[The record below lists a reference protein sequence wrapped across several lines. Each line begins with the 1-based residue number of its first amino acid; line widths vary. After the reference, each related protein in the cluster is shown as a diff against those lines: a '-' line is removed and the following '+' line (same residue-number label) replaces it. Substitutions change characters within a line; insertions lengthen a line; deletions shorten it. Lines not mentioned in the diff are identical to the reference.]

1 MQNLITQLEEMF
13 SLSIQKAFHLPL
25 FKAEITQ
32 STQGSFG
39 HYQCNSALKL
49 SKELKLPSREVAAK
63 MIENLQ
69 NKERFQSIEIAGPG
83 FINLWIST
91 KHLENELSLMLKE
104 KKLGIEL
111 PHPPKKII
119 VEFSSPNVAKE
130 LHVGHLRSTI
140 IGESIARL
148 FEYLGHDVLRLN
160 HIGDWGTQFGMLIAY
175 IKRFH
180 ADVFESDAPI
190 KIETLMEWYRDSK
203 KLFDAD
209 EEFKKNAQLD
219 VVSLQSGE
227 KNAIKAW
234 KRICEISRMAYEE
247 IYALLDVKIIER
259 GESFYNPYLK
269 DVVANFVHQG
279 IATESDGATCVF
291 LEGFE
296 TAEKKPLPLIIQKS
310 DGGYNYATTDL
321 AALKHRIEHEKAE
334 RIIYVVDAGQKL
346 HFDMVFKA
354 AEKAGVLH
362 FGKTAVEHVGFG
374 VVLGEDGKKFKTRSG
389 ETVKL
394 MDLLMEAVRRAKLI
408 MQERLENASE
418 VELHDLSIALGINAL
433 RYADLSSH
441 RMKDY
446 QFSYDRMLKFE
457 GNTAAFL
464 LYSYVRILS
473 IQKKASIGVSEL
485 LNNIAIY
492 LEHPSEI
499 ALAVHLRQFG
509 ECLVE
514 YEQQLLPNR
523 LCDYLFGLA
532 EKFNNFFRDC
542 KVVGDEKEASRLLI
556 CHVTQKVFE
565 AGFSILGIKLMH
577 RM

>member
-1 MQNLITQLEEMF
+1 MQNLITQLEEIF
-13 SLSIQKAFHLPL
+13 SIAIQKAFHFSL

-32 STQGSFG
+32 STQDNFG

-49 SKELKLPSREVAAK
+49 AKELKLPPREVAKKIVEHASHNGILEK
-63 MIENLQ
+63 M
-69 NKERFQSIEIAGPG
+69 EIAGPG
-83 FINLWIST
+83 FINIWIS
-91 KHLENELSLMLKE
+91 KAHLEHELASMLVEKRLGVEAPKE
-104 KKLGIEL
+104 QKKV
-111 PHPPKKII
+111 I
-119 VEFSSPNVAKE
+119 VEFSSPNIAKE

-148 FEYLGHDVLRLN
+148 FEYLGYDVLRLN

-175 IKRFH
+175 IKKFH
-180 ADVFESDAPI
+180 PEVFFEDTQIP
-190 KIETLMEWYRDSK
+190 IETLMQWYKDSK
-203 KLFDAD
+203 KQFDSD
-209 EEFKKNAQLD
+209 ETFKKTAQLD

-227 KNAIKAW
+227 SNAISAW
-234 KRICEISRMAYEE
+234 KKICKISRLAYEE

-269 DVVANFVHQG
+269 DVVQNFVHQG
-279 IATESDGATCVF
+279 LAVESEGATCVF

-296 TAEKKPLPLIIQKS
+296 TMEKKPLPLIIQKS

-321 AALKHRIEHEKAE
+321 AAIVHRIKHEKAQ

-354 AEKAGVLH
+354 AEKAMILDPT
-362 FGKTAVEHVGFG
+362 KTKVEHVGFG

-394 MDLLMEAVRRAKLI
+394 MDLLMEAVRRAKI
-408 MQERLENASE
+408 IIKERIPDASDE
-418 VELHDLSIALGINAL
+418 ELKELSIALGINAL
-433 RYADLSSH
+433 RYADLASH
-441 RMKDY
+441 RKKDY
-446 QFSYDRMLKFE
+446 LFSYDRMLKFE

-473 IQKKASIGVSEL
+473 IQKKSSFQADIL
-485 LNNIAIY
+485 RQPIAIY
-492 LEHPSEI
+492 LEHISEVR
-499 ALAVHLRQFG
+499 LAVHLRQFG
-509 ECLVE
+509 ECLKE
-514 YEQQLLPNR
+514 YENELLPNR
-523 LCDYLFGLA
+523 LCDYLYGLA
-532 EKFNNFFRDC
+532 EKFNEFFRDC
-542 KVVGDEKEASRLLI
+542 KVIGDDKEVSRLYLI
-556 CHVTQKVFE
+556 EVVKKVFE